1 MLEEILF
8 PQIETSEKGFLQVSK
23 IHTIYWERSGNRNG
37 EKILI
42 IHGGPGAGSQ
52 PRYRRYFDP
61 DKFDIIQFDQRG
73 CGLSKPFSELK
84 ENTTIDLVND
94 IEKLRKKL
102 KIKKWH
108 LFGGS
113 WGSTLSLVYAIK
125 HPSKVISLT
134 LRGIFLCRRFELFW
148 FYQYGASE
156 IFPDEYEKY
165 ISIIPENNRNNLIKK
180 FYEYL
185 TSSDSS
191 LRKKAS
197 IAWTK
202 WELSTSHL
210 IKKDINNKFDSDNN
224 FSDAFAR
231 IECHYFIN
239 SIFLE
244 ENFILNNIE
253 LIENIPTTIIQGRY
267 DVVCPMRSA
276 WDLQRKLKNS
286 TLKIVPDS
294 GHSMSEKGIS
304 IELIK
309 ATNNLYKKTFSR
321 K

>member
-1 MLEEILF
+1 MSDKILY
-8 PQIETSEKGFLQVSK
+8 PPIEPLEKGFLPVSE
-23 IHTIYWERSGNRNG
+23 IHTIYWERSGNPNG
-37 EKILI
+37 EKILV

-52 PRYRRYFDP
+52 PKYRRYFDP
-61 DKFDIIQFDQRG
+61 EKFEIIQFDQRG

-84 ENTTIDLVND
+84 ENTTIDLVKD

-102 KIKKWH
+102 NIEKWH

-113 WGSTLSLVYAIK
+113 WGSTLSLIYAIK
-125 HPSKVISLT
+125 NPSKVISLT
-134 LRGIFLCRRFELFW
+134 LRGIFLCRRFELLW

-165 ISIIPENNRNNLIKK
+165 IAVIPENHRKNLIKI

-185 TSSDSS
+185 TSTDSS
-191 LRKKAS
+191 LRKKAA

-210 IKKDINNKFDSDNN
+210 IKKDINFKFDTERD

-239 SIFLE
+239 NIFLD
-244 ENFILNNIE
+244 ENFILDNIYKVE
-253 LIENIPTTIIQGRY
+253 LIPTTIIQGRY
-267 DVVCPMRSA
+267 DVVCPVRSA
-276 WDLQRKLKNS
+276 WDLQKKLRNAK
-286 TLKIVPDS
+286 LIIVPDS
-294 GHSMSEKGIS
+294 GHSMSEKGITK
-304 IELIK
+304 ELIK
-309 ATNNLYKKTFSR
+309 ATNNL
-321 K
+321 